1 MVFLRGGDPYT
12 VIGEMCGSVA
22 QSENDPGAD
31 VDSEAAEERS
41 RRRCGGVEGF
51 KDKGKGWSLAPG
63 GESESTARS
72 GATYERGRGCFA
84 MGKVPESTQGARY
97 ERPVCD

>member
-1 MVFLRGGDPYT
+1 VFLRGGDPYT
-12 VIGEMCGSVA
+12 VIGGMCGSVA

-51 KDKGKGWSLAPG
+51 KDKGKGWSPAPRRRERIHG
-63 GESESTARS
+63 SERSDVRAR
-72 GATYERGRGCFA
+72 ARLFRH
-84 MGKVPESTQGARY
+84 GKGS
-97 ERPVCD
+97 